1 MSRIGKKVIAI
12 PAGVTVDVDA
22 TGLLTVKG
30 PKGSLEYR
38 LQDGITANMEN
49 NELTISR
56 SSDVKEQRALH
67 GLTRALVN
75 NMVIGVTEGFAK
87 QLEIVGVG
95 YRAEKKGNTLHM
107 NLGYSHPIV
116 LDEPAGITFD
126 VPNQTTV
133 VVKGIDKELV
143 GRIAAKIRA
152 FRKPNPYADSPA
164 QAKGVRYQGERIL
177 VKEGKKSTK

>member
-1 MSRIGKKVIAI
+1 
-12 PAGVTVDVDA
+12 
-22 TGLLTVKG
+22 
-30 PKGSLEYR
+30 
-38 LQDGITANMEN
+38 MEN

-143 GRIAAKIRA
+143 GRTAAKIRA

>member
-22 TGLLTVKG
+22 TGLITVKG

-143 GRIAAKIRA
+143 GRTAAKIRA